1 VRLLLDTHVLLWWA
15 IADRRLTK
23 NARAFITSPENEIAV
38 SAVTFWEIAI
48 KANLG
53 RIDVDVAEL
62 HAAAT
67 ADGFDAVPIRVEDTF
82 LLAALPNHHRDP
94 FDRLLIAHAISEN
107 RSLLTADQAI
117 LAYAGVRG
125 FDPLK
130 D

>member
-1 VRLLLDTHVLLWWA
+1 MRLLLDTHVLLWWA
-15 IADRRLTK
+15 TADRRLTK
-23 NARAFITSPENEIAV
+23 VARALITSPENDIAV

-62 HAAAT
+62 HAATT
-67 ADGFDAVPIRVEDTF
+67 ADGFEAIPIRVEDTF

-94 FDRLLIAHAISEN
+94 FDRLLISHAVSEK
-107 RSLLTADQAI
+107 RSLVTADQAI

-130 D
+130 V